1 MPKTD
6 HILVKELE
14 NNEGYKTG
22 FIILNSPE
30 TLNSLTLDMVKG
42 ILDQLKEWADD
53 PYLAAVSIE
62 GAGEKAF
69 CAGGDIRA
77 LYESMLQH
85 PGGPNPFCE
94 EFFEQEYRLD
104 YMIHTYPKPI
114 ICWVDGLAMGGGVGL
129 VLGSDFKL
137 STERTG
143 FAMPEIGVGLF
154 PDVGFTSY
162 INKLPKGV
170 AKFLMLT
177 AIKINAA
184 DTQAIGLTDYFLHSS
199 KKQEFDKK
207 LSEINWMKDS
217 FSNVQLISSLL
228 ESLEQKE
235 GLGLESEIKP
245 RLKLIESL
253 MNGSSLQEVS
263 NNLLN
268 VKTDDS
274 WLQKAARGLKRGSP
288 TSAFIIWD
296 QCVRAEELNLKG
308 VFQYELDLA
317 IQVTR
322 HPDFAEGIRAAIIEK
337 DNNPQWKYNEI
348 NNVPI
353 EWIKEH
359 LEPAWDVNPLE
370 DL

>member
-1 MPKTD
+1 
-6 HILVKELE
+6 
-14 NNEGYKTG
+14 
-22 FIILNSPE
+22 
-30 TLNSLTLDMVKG
+30 
-42 ILDQLKEWADD
+42 
-53 PYLAAVSIE
+53 
-62 GAGEKAF
+62 
-69 CAGGDIRA
+69 
-77 LYESMLQH
+77 
-85 PGGPNPFCE
+85 
-94 EFFEQEYRLD
+94 
-104 YMIHTYPKPI
+104 
-114 ICWVDGLAMGGGVGL
+114 
-129 VLGSDFKL
+129 
-137 STERTG
+137 
-143 FAMPEIGVGLF
+143 
-154 PDVGFTSY
+154 
-162 INKLPKGV
+162 
-170 AKFLMLT
+170 
-177 AIKINAA
+177 
-184 DTQAIGLTDYFLHSS
+184 
-199 KKQEFDKK
+199 
-207 LSEINWMKDS
+207 
-217 FSNVQLISSLL
+217 L

-245 RLKLIESL
+245 RLKQIESL
-253 MNGSSLQEVS
+253 MDGSSLQEVS